1 MAMTNKSS
9 IPFDSAADLESL
21 HGMLDMVKMKNGW
34 AKPTPSLY
42 SEPKQH
48 FVPAHWKFSDARPA
62 LHAAGRLV
70 GTDKAER
77 RNLIMANPI
86 PGNDYATVSSLVGAY
101 QMVKPGEVARSHRH
115 TPNAM
120 RIILEGGSKAY
131 TIVDGHSI
139 PMMPGDILLTPN
151 GCYHGHDNQT
161 TEEAYWIDILDVP
174 LVQFLGPMF
183 FEVHP
188 DSLQSSRQVSP
199 QSSMRF
205 AFEDY
210 MSKLMASSEVSDGV
224 KTLLLGPPS
233 LTTFDRTAVHLRAN
247 AVWDLPQA
255 TPNQIWVVLKGEG
268 TTQVNGQRFDWK
280 SGDLM
285 AVPNWNA
292 FQLNAL
298 QDSILIRMSDA
309 PLMQFL
315 AWDRT
320 GRGFEA

>member
-1 MAMTNKSS
+1 MSDSS
-9 IPFDSAADLESL
+9 STLFDSAQDLPAL
-21 HGMLDMVKMKNGW
+21 HAMLEQVKMKNGW

-42 SEPKQH
+42 PAPKQN

-86 PGNDYATVSSLVGAY
+86 AGNDYATVASLVGAY
-101 QMVKPGEVARSHRH
+101 QMVKAGEAARSHRH

-120 RIILEGGSKAY
+120 RIILEGGPKAY

-151 GCYHGHDNQT
+151 GSFHGHDNQT
-161 TEEAYWIDILDVP
+161 EDEAYWIDILDVP

-188 DSLQSSRQVSP
+188 DSFQSSQQVSP
-199 QSSMRF
+199 NDSMRF
-205 AFEDY
+205 VFEDY
-210 MSKLMASSEVSDGV
+210 IQKLLNSSEIAEGV
-224 KTLLLGPPS
+224 KTLLLGPPV
-233 LTTFDRTAVHLRAN
+233 LTTFDRTVVHLKAHAIWN
-247 AVWDLPQA
+247 LPA
-255 TPNQIWVVLKGEG
+255 STPNQIWVVVKGEG
-268 TTQVNGQRFDWK
+268 KTKVNGQHFDWK
-280 SGDLM
+280 AGDLM
-285 AVPNWNA
+285 AIPYWNA
-292 FQLNAL
+292 FQHSAS

-315 AWDRT
+315 GWNRT
-320 GRGFEA
+320 GQGFSA